1 MSLAANVEN
10 NESRGGAMKTII
22 ALSLLLTLS
31 GCTSDAERE
40 EQREEAEKTIQKAE
54 ESGEDI
60 KIDRDVIG
68 DDEVEIE

>member
-1 MSLAANVEN
+1 
-10 NESRGGAMKTII
+10 MKTII